1 MGRAPCCLTWGQTM
15 VEVMKIMVTSFK
27 RSHARTAALSAPDS
41 AAGHRWPTPPSET
54 LRHSRASLGQVC
66 WLQDGGVKGCAL
78 NLLLRELQN
87 YNSLLNNCR
96 QKNVGSHQKK
106 IPHIQGQRRS
116 PSKTV
121 GGAKSHLES
130 NPIPARD
137 TLRALTNLVCTRT
150 QRPHRHWART
160 VSEYLLRGYG
170 LAVAC
175 CRGREPPQLTQDWG
189 NRLLEGTIKTLCAPG
204 PRRKEQTP
212 QETSFTIPE

>member
-1 MGRAPCCLTWGQTM
+1 
-15 VEVMKIMVTSFK
+15 MKTRNVIYI
-27 RSHARTAALSAPDS
+27 
-41 AAGHRWPTPPSET
+41 
-54 LRHSRASLGQVC
+54 
-66 WLQDGGVKGCAL
+66 WLQHGTVEGCAL
-78 NLLLRELQN
+78 LFSSETSKTTTHCWTTIYRRMLDPT
-87 YNSLLNNCR
+87 
-96 QKNVGSHQKK
+96 KKK